1 MALMKNIKNLE
12 KKTILKYKAHLYS
25 DFPARKSHRICHG
38 SHGRQTLVMKGKYIC
53 VCLNPCLSY
62 SHSVCKAHRDWHPEI
77 HHFPAVRL

>member
-38 SHGRQTLVMKGKYIC
+38 SHGRQTFVMKESIFVC
-53 VCLNPCLSY
+53 V
-62 SHSVCKAHRDWHPEI
+62 
-77 HHFPAVRL
+77 